1 MLRLKPLSWMLLLIV
16 GVGSAVELLP
26 AQVTADPAIRALD
39 AAKESRQW
47 TDKTGKFTIQAS
59 YLSCDSGTVNLKKE
73 DGKRLAV
80 PLNRLSTTDQ
90 AYVRKQILA
99 AREAAKSQK
108 EDKPERIEK
117 RKPAG
122 PPANDRGLGI
132 LPLDPPR
139 VYIHV
144 EGEPVPTAEQAVR
157 SRYTDPDKDST
168 PLVEAE
174 KARLAKAGELHLEWE
189 KQLGYNLVR
198 VETHHMLLHAQ
209 LPAAKAKQVGMAL
222 EAMKLHLQKLT
233 GSMLLT
239 PTRPEKDEIVIVL
252 GKDMYTR
259 LLGVIEKKHPNSLGK
274 NWHLMKSVSAGTV
287 EQTSFFYYINGA
299 NSVPPAHMAVF
310 QTASRSIRRATNY
323 RAPAWFNEGFSAYC
337 ENAVLKRNLVHS
349 IAYQNKDLKL
359 SPDWAVA
366 ARQLAAA
373 NRLKPWNNIIQVEL
387 RDYEIEHHVQ
397 SYAMVAW
404 LIQSDPQKFQELTLE
419 FAQGKGS
426 QEALEKVYGQPL
438 EKIQNAWLAWLTGR

>member
-1 MLRLKPLSWMLLLIV
+1 M
-16 GVGSAVELLP
+16 
-26 AQVTADPAIRALD
+26 
-39 AAKESRQW
+39 
-47 TDKTGKFTIQAS
+47 
-59 YLSCDSGTVNLKKE
+59 
-73 DGKRLAV
+73 
-80 PLNRLSTTDQ
+80 
-90 AYVRKQILA
+90 
-99 AREAAKSQK
+99 
-108 EDKPERIEK
+108 
-117 RKPAG
+117 
-122 PPANDRGLGI
+122 
-132 LPLDPPR
+132 
-139 VYIHV
+139 
-144 EGEPVPTAEQAVR
+144 
-157 SRYTDPDKDST
+157 
-168 PLVEAE
+168 
-174 KARLAKAGELHLEWE
+174 
-189 KQLGYNLVR
+189 
-198 VETHHMLLHAQ
+198 
-209 LPAAKAKQVGMAL
+209 
-222 EAMKLHLQKLT
+222 
-233 GSMLLT
+233 
-239 PTRPEKDEIVIVL
+239 
-252 GKDMYTR
+252 
-259 LLGVIEKKHPNSLGK
+259 LLGVIEKKYPNNLGE
-274 NWHLMKSVSAGTV
+274 NWHLIKSVNAGTV
-287 EQTSFFYYINGA
+287 EQTSFFYHTNAA

-397 SYAMVAW
+397 SYAMVDW